1 MFNMTTL
8 YGIPNCDTVKKARTW
23 LTEQGVDYVFHD
35 VKKQGVPADLL
46 PTWEKSVG
54 WEKLLNRKGTMWRK
68 QDAAT
73 QAAVIDAA
81 SAMAL
86 MQLQPSVIKRPVVVW
101 GDGRVTVG
109 FSPEMFADNFAAL
122 HSARLP

>member
-23 LTEQGVDYVFHD
+23 LTEQDVDYVFHD

-86 MQLQPSVIKRPVVVW
+86 MQLQPSVIKRPVVAW
-101 GDGRVTVG
+101 PDGGVTVG
-109 FSPEMFADNFAAL
+109 FDLAEFS
-122 HSARLP
+122 RRV